1 MTDLII
7 NAFMTVAQAICGFFV
22 LAFAIVAICFLIWSI
37 SYLVGCGVH
46 SGWNE
51 VADTTDDDDDETDE
65 EDEDETTEDDG
76 GVKCA

>member
-7 NAFMTVAQAICGFFV
+7 TAFLTVAQAICVCFALV
-22 LAFAIVAICFLIWSI
+22 IAIVTICFLIWYI
-37 SYLVGCGVH
+37 SYLVGWGVH